1 MSVSVATFLVA
12 RASLTAHY
20 MTDLSQTSTIVCVT
34 VFIIYLFICQFILLC
49 TNILIYLYIM

>member
-20 MTDLSQTSTIVCVT
+20 MTYLSQTSTIVCVT